1 MERNGDGTV
10 TVTVQSRVL
19 DREAQ
24 RELAERLC
32 AEGVIVD
39 ITELPYGRQC
49 KNPRGVPLRAEYES
63 SPGFLS
69 VSPVA
74 PDVPASSQQPRSTA
88 PAAPTHRQD
97 LWNWTVVLHRGD
109 SLAIQNS
116 DIPKDQHRGK
126 MVSYISAYKGKV
138 SPCVP
143 VGQ

>member
-24 RELAERLC
+24 RELAERLR

-49 KNPRGVPLRAEYES
+49 KNPRGVPLRAESES

-74 PDVPASSQQPRSTA
+74 PDAPASSQQPRSTA

-138 SPCVP
+138 APCVP